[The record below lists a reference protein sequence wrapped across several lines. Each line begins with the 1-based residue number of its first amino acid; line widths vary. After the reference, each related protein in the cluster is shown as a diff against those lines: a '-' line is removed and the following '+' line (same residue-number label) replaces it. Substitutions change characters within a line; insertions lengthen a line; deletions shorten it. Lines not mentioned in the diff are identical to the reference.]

1 MDSAKAR
8 QANSDSNVIGFEDL
22 FSDTDIA
29 NMSTGS
35 VDEIF
40 DFVYKFIKRED
51 SAVYPHL
58 DGI

>member
-1 MDSAKAR
+1 MDSEKAK

-29 NMSTGS
+29 NMSTDS
-35 VDEIF
+35 VDGIF
-40 DFVYKFIKRED
+40 DFVYKYTKREN

-58 DGI
+58 NGI